1 MSKILLDPAVFLSFS
16 KFVHFPS
23 STKMEDGKIVRI
35 FEFYGTSISI
45 WYVIR
50 KRDIID
56 KTKLFDIKNYN
67 SL

>member
-16 KFVHFPS
+16 KFVHFPP

-35 FEFYGTSISI
+35 FEFYGTSTSI
-45 WYVIR
+45 RYVIR

-56 KTKLFDIKNYN
+56 KTKLFDIKIYD